1 MPKRLARDREMLE
14 QTALI
19 YTMVMISAADSNMTD
34 EEIRTIGNIVQMRPA
49 FEGYDVD
56 QLPQAARDCA
66 EMLDQDSGL
75 DKTIDFIVDELSE
88 ELRETA
94 YALACEIAAADG
106 HIEQEEIRLLEMLRH
121 RLPVGRLPA
130 AAIERGVRAL
140 YAHKS

>member
-1 MPKRLARDREMLE
+1 MLE

-19 YTMVMISAADSNMTD
+19 YTMVMVSAADSNMTD
-34 EEIRTIGNIVQMRPA
+34 EEIRTIGSIVRMRPA
-49 FEGYDVD
+49 FEGYDLD
-56 QLPQAARDCA
+56 LLPQAARDCA
-66 EMLDQDSGL
+66 AMLDQDNGL
-75 DKTIDFIVDELSE
+75 DKTIDFIVEELSE

-106 HIEQEEIRLLEMLRH
+106 HIEQEEIRLLEMLRY

-140 YAHKS
+140 YTRKS

>member
-1 MPKRLARDREMLE
+1 MLD

-19 YTMVMISAADSNMTD
+19 YTMVMMSAADSNMTD
-34 EEIRTIGNIVQMRPA
+34 EEVRTIGNIVQMLPA
-49 FEGYDVD
+49 FEGYDAD

-66 EMLDQDSGL
+66 EMLDQEGGL
-75 DKTIDFIVDELSE
+75 DKTIDFISDALPE

-106 HIEQEEIRLLEMLRH
+106 HIEQEEIRLLEMLRY

-140 YAHKS
+140 YAHKA

>member
-1 MPKRLARDREMLE
+1 MLE

-19 YTMVMISAADSNMTD
+19 YTMVIMSAADSDMSDD
-34 EEIRTIGNIVQMRPA
+34 EMRAIGNVCMMVPA
-49 FEGYDVD
+49 FEGYAVY

-66 EMLDQDSGL
+66 EMLDQESGL
-75 DKTIDFIVDELSE
+75 DKTIDFIVDELPE

-106 HIEQEEIRLLEMLRH
+106 HIEREEIRLLEMLRY

-140 YAHKS
+140 YARRK

>member
-1 MPKRLARDREMLE
+1 MLE

-19 YTMVMISAADSNMTD
+19 YTMVIMSAADSNMSD
-34 EEIRTIGNIVQMRPA
+34 DEIRTIGNICMMLPA
-49 FEGYDVD
+49 FDGYDVD
-56 QLPQAARDCA
+56 QLPQAARECA
-66 EMLDQDSGL
+66 EMLDQESGL
-75 DKTIDFIVDELSE
+75 DKTIDFIVDELPE

-106 HIEQEEIRLLEMLRH
+106 HSEREEIRLLEMLRY

-140 YAHKS
+140 YARRK

>member
-1 MPKRLARDREMLE
+1 MLD

-19 YTMVMISAADSNMTD
+19 YTMVMMSAADSNMTD
-34 EEIRTIGNIVQMRPA
+34 EEIRTIGNIVEMLPA
-49 FEGYDVD
+49 FDGYDSGM
-56 QLPQAARDCA
+56 LPQAARDCA
-66 EMLDQDSGL
+66 EMLDQDGGL
-75 DKTIDFIVDELSE
+75 DKTIDFIVDTVPE

-106 HIEQEEIRLLEMLRH
+106 HIEQEEIRLLEMLRY

-140 YAHKS
+140 YARKN